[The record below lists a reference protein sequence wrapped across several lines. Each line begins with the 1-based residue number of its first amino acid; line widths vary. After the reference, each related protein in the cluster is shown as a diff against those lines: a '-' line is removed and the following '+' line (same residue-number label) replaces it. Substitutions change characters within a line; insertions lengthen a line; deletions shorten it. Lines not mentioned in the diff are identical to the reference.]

1 MLPPQVSLLGTQE
14 HPLQGQADY
23 LVNVAMMYTS
33 HDRRDSTAPS
43 CSGLVGKRLKALGL
57 YPLPD
62 VYEQPTSTLDATFNT
77 LLLERMRMKLSLKNL
92 LDPGFSSSRTA
103 RKCRG
108 ITAGAPSR
116 SRSPTGGEHGPPIG
130 HHSPHAPA
138 RSESRRRG
146 VALTVVIGLTLAAAA
161 AVGAASTSTAP
172 VSRAPSVRD
181 SPGYVPLFDPE
192 STAEKLGRRPNA
204 AVVSKPFRGG
214 AQSLDALGRTV
225 CRALHVGSKD
235 SLMALCVTDDEFR
248 DILWPEFPQS
258 RPVVGLQWE
267 DAWPILY
274 ARV

>member
-1 MLPPQVSLLGTQE
+1 M
-14 HPLQGQADY
+14 
-23 LVNVAMMYTS
+23 
-33 HDRRDSTAPS
+33 DRRSDT
-43 CSGLVGKRLKALGL
+43 
-57 YPLPD
+57 
-62 VYEQPTSTLDATFNT
+62 
-77 LLLERMRMKLSLKNL
+77 
-92 LDPGFSSSRTA
+92 
-103 RKCRG
+103 
-108 ITAGAPSR
+108 
-116 SRSPTGGEHGPPIG
+116 
-130 HHSPHAPA
+130 HSPHAPA

-172 VSRAPSVRD
+172 VSRAPSVKD

-274 ARV
+274 ARLNAGNAHAVRDWGGHQYEFKSLTADSIGQYKNFKLYSRLTLVAKDDEGTVHRWTWLRSVAARKGRYKIYSTED